1 MPLLERLKFL
11 CISSNNLDEF
21 FEIRVAGLK
30 QRIEL
35 GSDQPGPDGL
45 TISEQL
51 QAIHDRT
58 RSLVDAQYACLND
71 VLLPA
76 LRQQGIELLARASW
90 DTQTAHWLEQY
101 FEREV
106 EPVLSPLGLDPARP
120 FPRIQNKSLN
130 FIVRLAGKDAFGRD
144 TGLAIVQAPRSLPR
158 VVALPEEDGR
168 KRFVL
173 LTGIVQ
179 QFVSKLFSGMDVLG
193 CYQFRVTRNSDLFVD
208 DEEVDDLRR
217 ALEGE
222 LAHRRYGAAV
232 RLEVSR
238 DCPPDLDSFLMR
250 QFTLS
255 EVDFYEVSGPVNLN
269 RLAAL
274 YDLVQRP
281 DLKYPIFTPG
291 LPRRVAGS
299 TDLLAVIRQ
308 KDVLLHHPFHSF
320 GPVLD
325 FLRGA
330 AADPRVL
337 AIKQTLYRTGNESP
351 IVDALVA
358 AAQSGKDV
366 TVIVELRARFDEE
379 ANIEL
384 SNRLQEAGA
393 HVMYGVVGFKTHAKM
408 SMVVRR
414 ETDGLRRYCHLGTGN
429 YHPRTARG
437 YTDYS
442 LFTCDPE
449 IGQDVHE
456 LFLQLTSLT
465 QTPRLTKLLQSPFG
479 LHEAVVRKIERE
491 AQHAAAGRT
500 GRIIAKMNA
509 LVDPAGHRGAVSRL
523 ARRRADRPH
532 HPRTVRAAAGNSR
545 GFREH
550 PRAFDRRP
558 VSRTLARVLLRQR
571 RRQRAV
577 PRERRLDGAQ
587 FLPAR
592 RDRLPGARTDPPRT
606 HPARPQLLPGRQ
618 HAGLD
623 AGPRRQLHALRAR
636 QRPCTRCAGH
646 AAGAL
651 RRGQRAGHRA
661 MSARLLRGE
670 HPQAESD
677 ALQLLDLALQ
687 VRDRQRM
694 IVEPVRRK
702 PQLERIGARRRAGFP
717 AAPRCCAHGA
727 AIPPGATAASS
738 PARACPRAA

>member
-1 MPLLERLKFL
+1 MDQPDLRSSEHYINRELSLLGFNERVLAQALDEKVPLLERLKFL
-11 CISSNNLDEF
+11 CISSSNLDEF

-35 GSDQPGPDGL
+35 GSDQPGPDGMA
-45 TISEQL
+45 IAEQL

-58 RSLVDAQYACLND
+58 HRLIDAQYACLND

-90 DTQTAHWLEQY
+90 DDETAAWLEHY
-101 FEREV
+101 FEREI

-130 FIVRLAGKDAFGRD
+130 FIVRLSGEDAFGRD
-144 TGLAIVQAPRSLPR
+144 TGLAVIQAPRSLPR
-158 VVALPEEDGR
+158 VVALPENGGP

-179 QFVSKLFSGMDVLG
+179 HFVFKLFAGMQILG

-232 RLEVSR
+232 RLEVAR
-238 DCPPDLDSFLMR
+238 DCPPDLDTFLMR

-255 EVDFYEVSGPVNLN
+255 EVDFYESNGPVNLN

-299 TDLLAVIRQ
+299 SDLLSVIRQ

-320 GPVLD
+320 GPVMD

-337 AIKQTLYRTGNESP
+337 AIKQTLYRSGNESP

-358 AAQSGKDV
+358 AAHSGKDV
-366 TVIVELRARFDEE
+366 TVIIELRARFDEE

-393 HVMYGVVGFKTHAKM
+393 HVMYGVVGFKTHCKM
-408 SMVVRR
+408 AMVVRR
-414 ETDGLRRYCHLGTGN
+414 EADGLRRYCHLGTGN
-429 YHPRTARG
+429 YHQRTARG

-479 LHEAVVRKIERE
+479 LHAAVVAKIERE
-491 AQHAAAGRT
+491 AGHARAGKSA
-500 GRIIAKMNA
+500 RIIAKMNS
-509 LVDPAGHRGAVSRL
+509 LVDPQVIEALYRASRDGVQIDLVIRGLCALRPGIPGVSENIRVRSIVGRFLEHSRVFYFGNDGASELYLASADWMERNFFRRVEIAFPVRERSHHDRILRDLNYYLADNTQAWTLGRDGSYTRCERGNDEVQDAQNTLL
-523 ARRRADRPH
+523 ARY
-532 HPRTVRAAAGNSR
+532 AAGS
-545 GFREH
+545 
-550 PRAFDRRP
+550 AP
-558 VSRTLARVLLRQR
+558 V
-571 RRQRAV
+571 
-577 PRERRLDGAQ
+577 
-587 FLPAR
+587 
-592 RDRLPGARTDPPRT
+592 
-606 HPARPQLLPGRQ
+606 
-618 HAGLD
+618 
-623 AGPRRQLHALRAR
+623 
-636 QRPCTRCAGH
+636 
-646 AAGAL
+646 
-651 RRGQRAGHRA
+651 
-661 MSARLLRGE
+661 
-670 HPQAESD
+670 
-677 ALQLLDLALQ
+677 
-687 VRDRQRM
+687 
-694 IVEPVRRK
+694 I
-702 PQLERIGARRRAGFP
+702 
-717 AAPRCCAHGA
+717 AP
-727 AIPPGATAASS
+727 
-738 PARACPRAA
+738 

>member
-1 MPLLERLKFL
+1 MDQPDLRSAEHYINRELSLLEFNGRVLAQALDERVPLLERLKFL

-35 GSDQPGPDGL
+35 GSDHPGPDGL
-45 TISEQL
+45 IITDQL
-51 QAIHDRT
+51 QAIHDRA

-71 VLLPA
+71 ILLPA
-76 LRQQGIELLARASW
+76 LHKQGIELVARATW
-90 DTQTAHWLEQY
+90 DSGTSQWLEQY

-130 FIVRLAGKDAFGRD
+130 FIVRLEGKDAFGRD

-158 VVALPEEDGR
+158 VVALPEESGHR
-168 KRFVL
+168 RFVL

-250 QFTLS
+250 QFALGA
-255 EVDFYEVSGPVNLN
+255 VDFYEVSGPVNLN
-269 RLAAL
+269 RLEAI

-299 TDLLAVIRQ
+299 MDLLAVIRQ

-330 AADPRVL
+330 AADSRVL

-465 QTPRLTKLLQSPFG
+465 QTPRLTKLIQSPFG
-479 LHEAVVRKIERE
+479 LHEAMIEKVQRE
-491 AQHAAAGRT
+491 TRLATAGKPA
-500 GRIIAKMNA
+500 RIIAKMNSLVEPQIIEA
-509 LVDPAGHRGAVSRL
+509 LYRASLAGVQIDLIIRGLCALRPGIPGVSENIRVRSVVGRFLEHSRVFFFGNDGASELYLASADWMERNFFRRVEIAFPVREQTHRERILRDLNSYLSDNTQAWKLERDGRYSRCERDGEPARDAQVELL
-523 ARRRADRPH
+523 ARY
-532 HPRTVRAAAGNSR
+532 AAGS
-545 GFREH
+545 
-550 PRAFDRRP
+550 AP
-558 VSRTLARVLLRQR
+558 VI
-571 RRQRAV
+571 V
-577 PRERRLDGAQ
+577 P
-587 FLPAR
+587 
-592 RDRLPGARTDPPRT
+592 
-606 HPARPQLLPGRQ
+606 
-618 HAGLD
+618 
-623 AGPRRQLHALRAR
+623 
-636 QRPCTRCAGH
+636 
-646 AAGAL
+646 
-651 RRGQRAGHRA
+651 
-661 MSARLLRGE
+661 
-670 HPQAESD
+670 
-677 ALQLLDLALQ
+677 
-687 VRDRQRM
+687 
-694 IVEPVRRK
+694 
-702 PQLERIGARRRAGFP
+702 
-717 AAPRCCAHGA
+717 
-727 AIPPGATAASS
+727 
-738 PARACPRAA
+738 

>member
-1 MPLLERLKFL
+1 MDQPDLRSAEHYINRELSLLEFNERVLAQALDTRIPLLERLKFL

-30 QRIEL
+30 QRLEL
-35 GSDQPGPDGL
+35 GSNQPGADGL
-45 TISEQL
+45 SITEQL

-58 RSLVDAQYACLND
+58 RSLVDAQYACLNE

-76 LRQQGIELLARASW
+76 LRHQGIELLARATW
-90 DTQTAHWLEQY
+90 NTDTAQWLERY

-130 FIVRLAGKDAFGRD
+130 FIVRLAGQDAFGRD

-168 KRFVL
+168 KRVVL

-179 QFVSKLFSGMDVLG
+179 QFVSKLFSGMEVLG

-250 QFTLS
+250 QFTLAD
-255 EVDFYEVSGPVNLN
+255 VDFYEVSGPVNLN
-269 RLAAL
+269 RLEAI

-299 TDLLAVIRQ
+299 SDLLAVIRQ

-393 HVMYGVVGFKTHAKM
+393 HVMYGVVGFKTHCKM

-414 ETDGLRRYCHLGTGN
+414 ESDGLRRYCHLGTGN

-442 LFTCDPE
+442 LFTCDPD

-479 LHEAVVRKIERE
+479 LHAAIVEKIDRE
-491 AQHAAAGRT
+491 ADHARAGRP
-500 GRIIAKMNA
+500 GRIIGKMNS
-509 LVDPAGHRGAVSRL
+509 LVDPQVIEALYHASRAGVQIDLIVRGLCALRPGIPGVSENIRVRSIVGRFLEHSRVFFFGNDSASELYLASADWMERNFFRRVEIAFPVREQTHRERILRDLDSYLADNMQAWSLGRDGRYVRCERNNDPIRDAQAALL
-523 ARRRADRPH
+523 ARY
-532 HPRTVRAAAGNSR
+532 AAGSA
-545 GFREH
+545 
-550 PRAFDRRP
+550 PI
-558 VSRTLARVLLRQR
+558 V
-571 RRQRAV
+571 V
-577 PRERRLDGAQ
+577 P
-587 FLPAR
+587 
-592 RDRLPGARTDPPRT
+592 
-606 HPARPQLLPGRQ
+606 
-618 HAGLD
+618 
-623 AGPRRQLHALRAR
+623 
-636 QRPCTRCAGH
+636 
-646 AAGAL
+646 
-651 RRGQRAGHRA
+651 
-661 MSARLLRGE
+661 
-670 HPQAESD
+670 
-677 ALQLLDLALQ
+677 
-687 VRDRQRM
+687 
-694 IVEPVRRK
+694 
-702 PQLERIGARRRAGFP
+702 
-717 AAPRCCAHGA
+717 
-727 AIPPGATAASS
+727 
-738 PARACPRAA
+738 

>member
-1 MPLLERLKFL
+1 MDQPDLRSAEHYINRELSLLEFNERVLAQALDERIPLLERLKFL

-35 GSDQPGPDGL
+35 GSNQPGADGL
-45 TISEQL
+45 TITEQL

-58 RSLVDAQYACLND
+58 RSLVDSQYACLNE

-76 LRQQGIELLARASW
+76 MRHLGIELVARASW
-90 DTQTAHWLEQY
+90 TAATAQWLESY

-130 FIVRLAGKDAFGRD
+130 FIVRLSGEDAFGRD

-158 VVALPEEDGR
+158 VVALPEEDGH

-179 QFVSKLFSGMDVLG
+179 QFVSKLFSGMEVLG

-232 RLEVSR
+232 RLEVSH

-250 QFTLS
+250 QFALN
-255 EVDFYEVSGPVNLN
+255 EVDFYEVTGPVNLN
-269 RLAAL
+269 RLDAI

-299 TDLLAVIRQ
+299 TDLLSVIRQ

-358 AAQSGKDV
+358 AAHSGKDV

-393 HVMYGVVGFKTHAKM
+393 HVMYGVVGFKTHCKM

-414 ETDGLRRYCHLGTGN
+414 ESDGLRRYCHLGTGN

-442 LFTCDPE
+442 LFTCDPV

-479 LHEAVVRKIERE
+479 LHAAIVEKIDRE
-491 AQHAAAGRT
+491 AQHAGAGRP
-500 GRIIAKMNA
+500 GRIIAKMNSLVEPKVIEA
-509 LVDPAGHRGAVSRL
+509 LYHASRAGVRIDLIVRGLCALRPGVPGVSENIRVRSIVGRFLEHSRVFYFGNDGASELYLASADWMERNFFRRVEIAFPVREQTHRDRILRDLDFYLADNTQAWSLGRDGRYLRCERGDDPIRDAQKSLL
-523 ARRRADRPH
+523 ARY
-532 HPRTVRAAAGNSR
+532 AAGS
-545 GFREH
+545 
-550 PRAFDRRP
+550 AP
-558 VSRTLARVLLRQR
+558 VI
-571 RRQRAV
+571 V
-577 PRERRLDGAQ
+577 P
-587 FLPAR
+587 
-592 RDRLPGARTDPPRT
+592 
-606 HPARPQLLPGRQ
+606 
-618 HAGLD
+618 
-623 AGPRRQLHALRAR
+623 
-636 QRPCTRCAGH
+636 
-646 AAGAL
+646 
-651 RRGQRAGHRA
+651 
-661 MSARLLRGE
+661 
-670 HPQAESD
+670 
-677 ALQLLDLALQ
+677 
-687 VRDRQRM
+687 
-694 IVEPVRRK
+694 
-702 PQLERIGARRRAGFP
+702 
-717 AAPRCCAHGA
+717 
-727 AIPPGATAASS
+727 
-738 PARACPRAA
+738 

>member
-1 MPLLERLKFL
+1 MDQPDLRSAEHYINRELSLLGFNERVLAQAFDEKVPLLERLKFL
-11 CISSNNLDEF
+11 CISSSNLDEF

-30 QRIEL
+30 QRMEL
-35 GSDQPGPDGL
+35 GSDQSGPDGL
-45 TISEQL
+45 SINEQL
-51 QAIHDRT
+51 DAIHQRT
-58 RSLVDAQYACLND
+58 NSLIAAQYRCLND
-71 VLLPA
+71 VLLPS
-76 LRQQGIELLARASW
+76 LLDSGIELLARAKW
-90 DTQTAHWLEQY
+90 DAATATWLEQY

-130 FIVRLAGKDAFGRD
+130 FIVRLSGQDAFGRD
-144 TGLAIVQAPRSLPR
+144 TGLAVVQAPRSLPR
-158 VVALPEEDGR
+158 VVAVPDDAGR

-173 LTGIVQ
+173 LASIIQ
-179 QFVSKLFSGMDVLG
+179 QFVSKLFSGMEVLG

-250 QFTLS
+250 QFTLN

-269 RLAAL
+269 RLDAI

-299 TDLLAVIRQ
+299 TDLLATIRQ

-384 SNRLQEAGA
+384 ANRLQEAGA

-414 ETDGLRRYCHLGTGN
+414 EADGLRRYCHLGTGN

-479 LHEAVVRKIERE
+479 LHDKVIEKINHEADFA
-491 AQHAAAGRT
+491 AQGKPA
-500 GRIIAKMNA
+500 RIIAKMNS
-509 LVDPAGHRGAVSRL
+509 LVDPQVIEALYRASRAGVQIDLIIRGLCALRPGIPAVSDNIRVRSVVGRFLEHSRVFYFGNDGTSELYLASADWMERNFFRRVEIAFPVREQTHRDRILRDLNFYLADNSQAWSLGRDGRYTRCERGGDSLRDAQGALL
-523 ARRRADRPH
+523 ARY
-532 HPRTVRAAAGNSR
+532 AAG
-545 GFREH
+545 
-550 PRAFDRRP
+550 
-558 VSRTLARVLLRQR
+558 
-571 RRQRAV
+571 
-577 PRERRLDGAQ
+577 
-587 FLPAR
+587 
-592 RDRLPGARTDPPRT
+592 
-606 HPARPQLLPGRQ
+606 
-618 HAGLD
+618 
-623 AGPRRQLHALRAR
+623 
-636 QRPCTRCAGH
+636 
-646 AAGAL
+646 
-651 RRGQRAGHRA
+651 
-661 MSARLLRGE
+661 SA
-670 HPQAESD
+670 PIN
-677 ALQLLDLALQ
+677 
-687 VRDRQRM
+687 V
-694 IVEPVRRK
+694 
-702 PQLERIGARRRAGFP
+702 
-717 AAPRCCAHGA
+717 
-727 AIPPGATAASS
+727 T
-738 PARACPRAA
+738 

>member
-1 MPLLERLKFL
+1 MDQPNLRSAEHYINRELSLLEFNERVLAQAFDEKVPLLERLKFL

-45 TISEQL
+45 IITEQM

-58 RSLVDAQYACLND
+58 CELIEAQYACLND
-71 VLLPA
+71 ILLPK
-76 LRQQGIELLARASW
+76 LLDQGIELVAHTTW
-90 DTQTAHWLEQY
+90 DSATSLWLEQY

-158 VVALPEEDGR
+158 VVALPEESGR
-168 KRFVL
+168 RRFVL

-179 QFVSKLFSGMDVLG
+179 QFVSKLFSGMEVLG
-193 CYQFRVTRNSDLFVD
+193 CHQFRVTRNSDLFVD

-250 QFTLS
+250 QFALRK
-255 EVDFYEVSGPVNLN
+255 VDFYEVSGPVNLN
-269 RLAAL
+269 RLEAI

-291 LPRRVAGS
+291 LPRRIAGS

-308 KDVLLHHPFHSF
+308 KDVMLHHPFHSF

-351 IVDALVA
+351 IVEALVA
-358 AAQSGKDV
+358 AAHSGKDV

-414 ETDGLRRYCHLGTGN
+414 EPEGLRRYCHLGTGN

-442 LFTCDPE
+442 LFTCDTE

-465 QTPRLTKLLQSPFG
+465 QTPRLTKLIQSPFG
-479 LHEAVVRKIERE
+479 LHEAMVHKIQRE
-491 AQHAAAGRT
+491 TRLAEAGKPA
-500 GRIIAKMNA
+500 RIIAKMNSLVEPQIIEA
-509 LVDPAGHRGAVSRL
+509 LYHASRAGVQIDLVVRGLCALRPGIPGVSENIRVRSIVGRFLEHSRVFYFGNDGASELFLASADWMERNFFRRVEIAFPIREQTHRKRILRDLNSYLSDNTHAWKLERDGRYT
-523 ARRRADRPH
+523 RCERGDEK
-532 HPRTVRAAAGNSR
+532 PRDAQGDLLKRYAAGSV
-545 GFREH
+545 
-550 PRAFDRRP
+550 P
-558 VSRTLARVLLRQR
+558 VI
-571 RRQRAV
+571 V
-577 PRERRLDGAQ
+577 P
-587 FLPAR
+587 
-592 RDRLPGARTDPPRT
+592 
-606 HPARPQLLPGRQ
+606 
-618 HAGLD
+618 
-623 AGPRRQLHALRAR
+623 
-636 QRPCTRCAGH
+636 
-646 AAGAL
+646 
-651 RRGQRAGHRA
+651 
-661 MSARLLRGE
+661 
-670 HPQAESD
+670 
-677 ALQLLDLALQ
+677 
-687 VRDRQRM
+687 
-694 IVEPVRRK
+694 
-702 PQLERIGARRRAGFP
+702 
-717 AAPRCCAHGA
+717 
-727 AIPPGATAASS
+727 
-738 PARACPRAA
+738 

>member
-1 MPLLERLKFL
+1 MDLPDLRSPEHYINRELSLLEFNGRVLAQALDEKVPLLERLKFL
-11 CISSNNLDEF
+11 CISSSNLDEF

-35 GSDQPGPDGL
+35 GSDQPGPDGMAI
-45 TISEQL
+45 TDQL
-51 QAIHDRT
+51 RAIHERT
-58 RSLVDAQYACLND
+58 CALVDAQYHCLND

-76 LRQQGIELLARASW
+76 MRHHGIELLARATW
-90 DTQTAHWLEQY
+90 DTATAQWLENY

-106 EPVLSPLGLDPARP
+106 EPVLSPLALDPARP

-130 FIVRLAGKDAFGRD
+130 FIVRLAGQDAFGRD
-144 TGLAIVQAPRSLPR
+144 TGLAVVQAPRSLPR
-158 VVALPEEDGR
+158 VVALPQIDGQR
-168 KRFVL
+168 RFVL

-179 QFVSKLFSGMDVLG
+179 QFVSKLFSGMEVLG

-238 DCPPDLDSFLMR
+238 DCPPDLDTFLMR

-255 EVDFYEVSGPVNLN
+255 EVDFYEVEGPVNLS
-269 RLAAL
+269 RLAAI

-299 TDLLAVIRQ
+299 SDLFAVIRH

-320 GPVLD
+320 GPVMD

-337 AIKQTLYRTGNESP
+337 AIKQTLYRAGDESP

-358 AAQSGKDV
+358 AAHSGKDV

-384 SNRLQEAGA
+384 SNLLQEAGA

-414 ETDGLRRYCHLGTGN
+414 EAEGLRRYCHLGTGN
-429 YHPRTARG
+429 YHPRTART

-442 LFTCDPE
+442 LFTCDPV

-465 QTPRLTKLLQSPFG
+465 QTPHLTKLLQSPFDMHPKVIEKIDRVAG
-479 LHEAVVRKIERE
+479 LAID
-491 AQHAAAGRT
+491 GRP
-500 GRIIAKMNA
+500 GRIIAKMNS
-509 LVDPAGHRGAVSRL
+509 LVDPKVIEALYRASRAGVQIELIIRGLCALRPGIPGVSDNIRVRSVIGRFLEHSRVFYFSNGEDNEDTSELYLASADWMERNFFRRVEIAFPVREQTHRDRILRDLNSYIADNTQAWALGRDGRYTRVVTEPPPYEAQGALL
-523 ARRRADRPH
+523 ARY
-532 HPRTVRAAAGNSR
+532 AAGSA
-545 GFREH
+545 
-550 PRAFDRRP
+550 PP
-558 VSRTLARVLLRQR
+558 I
-571 RRQRAV
+571 V
-577 PRERRLDGAQ
+577 P
-587 FLPAR
+587 
-592 RDRLPGARTDPPRT
+592 
-606 HPARPQLLPGRQ
+606 
-618 HAGLD
+618 
-623 AGPRRQLHALRAR
+623 
-636 QRPCTRCAGH
+636 
-646 AAGAL
+646 
-651 RRGQRAGHRA
+651 
-661 MSARLLRGE
+661 
-670 HPQAESD
+670 
-677 ALQLLDLALQ
+677 
-687 VRDRQRM
+687 
-694 IVEPVRRK
+694 
-702 PQLERIGARRRAGFP
+702 
-717 AAPRCCAHGA
+717 
-727 AIPPGATAASS
+727 
-738 PARACPRAA
+738 

>member
-1 MPLLERLKFL
+1 MDQANLHSPEHYINRELSLLEFNGRVLAQALDEKVPLLERLRFL

-30 QRIEL
+30 QRLEL
-35 GSDQPGPDGL
+35 GSDQPGADGL
-45 TISEQL
+45 TVTEQL
-51 QAIHDRT
+51 QAIHERA
-58 RSLVDAQYACLND
+58 RSLVDAQYVCLND
-71 VLLPA
+71 VVLPA
-76 LRQQGIELLARASW
+76 LRRQGIELLARTTW
-90 DTQTAHWLEQY
+90 DSATAQWLERY
-101 FEREV
+101 FQLEI
-106 EPVLSPLGLDPARP
+106 EPVLSPLALDPARP

-130 FIVRLAGKDAFGRD
+130 FIVRLSGQDAFGRD

-158 VVALPEEDGR
+158 VVALPEVDGR

-179 QFVSKLFSGMDVLG
+179 QFVSRLFSGMEVLG
-193 CYQFRVTRNSDLFVD
+193 CHQFRVTRNSDLFVD

-238 DCPPDLDSFLMR
+238 DCPPDLNAFLMR
-250 QFTLS
+250 QFTLH

-269 RLAAL
+269 RLDAI
-274 YDLVQRP
+274 YDLAQRP

-330 AADPRVL
+330 ASDPSVL

-351 IVDALVA
+351 IVEALVS

-414 ETDGLRRYCHLGTGN
+414 ESDGLRRYCHLGTGN
-429 YHPRTARG
+429 YHSRTARG

-442 LFTCDPE
+442 LFTCDPA

-456 LFLQLTSLT
+456 MFLQLTSLT

-479 LHEAVVRKIERE
+479 LHAAVVEKIARE
-491 AQHAAAGRT
+491 TGHALAGRP
-500 GRIIAKMNA
+500 GHILAKMNS
-509 LVDPAGHRGAVSRL
+509 LVDPQVIEALYRASCAGVQIDLIIRGLCALRPGIPGVSENIRVRSVVGRFLEHSRVFYFGNDGDSELYLASADWMERNFFRRVEIAFAVREKTHRDRIVRDLNSYLSDNTQAWSLGRDGHYSRCVRGDDPAHDAQGALL
-523 ARRRADRPH
+523 ARY
-532 HPRTVRAAAGNSR
+532 AAGS
-545 GFREH
+545 
-550 PRAFDRRP
+550 AP
-558 VSRTLARVLLRQR
+558 VV
-571 RRQRAV
+571 V
-577 PRERRLDGAQ
+577 P
-587 FLPAR
+587 
-592 RDRLPGARTDPPRT
+592 
-606 HPARPQLLPGRQ
+606 
-618 HAGLD
+618 
-623 AGPRRQLHALRAR
+623 
-636 QRPCTRCAGH
+636 
-646 AAGAL
+646 
-651 RRGQRAGHRA
+651 
-661 MSARLLRGE
+661 
-670 HPQAESD
+670 
-677 ALQLLDLALQ
+677 
-687 VRDRQRM
+687 
-694 IVEPVRRK
+694 
-702 PQLERIGARRRAGFP
+702 
-717 AAPRCCAHGA
+717 
-727 AIPPGATAASS
+727 
-738 PARACPRAA
+738 